1 MDGSYLNLRYTLI
14 VRLADPS
21 WQFHFLGVIFHHE
34 TKAWMET
41 QLVKAFK
48 DEAVYV
54 NIILVLSKLLFR
66 LFFGVY
72 FFIV

>member
-41 QLVKAFK
+41 QLVIAFK

-54 NIILVLSKLLFR
+54 NIILV
-66 LFFGVY
+66 FFY
-72 FFIV
+72 III